1 VEKFMSDVNRMMGQL
16 LRDERGAAAL
26 EYGLVCATIG
36 AVIATSLHGVSTGLT
51 NAFSTLSQALA
62 R

>member
-1 VEKFMSDVNRMMGQL
+1 MSDVNRMIGQL

-36 AVIATSLHGVSTGLT
+36 VVIAASLHGVSTGLI
-51 NAFSTLSQALA
+51 NAFNTLSQALA